1 MSLIDRAT
9 FNLLMVERGWAASF
23 PIYPSIPSFPNLV
36 LLRKVAKDAIDK
48 KKGMWADPMTLTG
61 YEFKMC
67 VRLYQITKRLLSG
80 EKVPRRERYGWISRY
95 CVDMTT
101 REVFYPQNYF
111 RVQPYNR
118 IFVWPDDVAEA
129 VAKMNLLPPK

>member
-95 CVDMTT
+95 CVDMLRTT
-101 REVFYPQNYF
+101 SGCSHTTVSSSGPMMSPRQL
-111 RVQPYNR
+111 Q
-118 IFVWPDDVAEA
+118 
-129 VAKMNLLPPK
+129 K